1 MNDSVI
7 QNTQNILGKWIDNP
21 MLTNKLLM
29 RPPFKFIQDIVKEIN
44 MRYKVFDN
52 IYTAKDYDSKT
63 NKSKAEKLEFLNKLI
78 DFANKESHS
87 KLKTTALKMVAG
99 LEPESTNALLQTFGK
114 IIEKK
119 KKITQAD
126 ARSRTSSIQ
135 NSNTNPIYTPFKT
148 TNLTPLPRKISGIS
162 PKNSIET
169 IKQLT
174 SPNTIKSAPKNI
186 VRSHLKT
193 NKVKKQE
200 NKCKNEKFEILT
212 AIQIG
217 NEVDKKTT
225 YNTPVQELSIAK
237 NKKGDIEVSDRSK
250 NVLETI
256 KNPYIIPTVVKA
268 KEKNLQDILSSSGIA
283 LQRSKELSNEI
294 MIDKITSI
302 WQSLEPLNTLLVR
315 LEKDY
320 SFLTEELSSWRI
332 KRQESDTSLA
342 KARQNYS
349 NYQDEIKAIL
359 NDISKID
366 KRNNEFEVQINLEN
380 FAMRMNKEN
389 TSI

>member
-119 KKITQAD
+119 AD

-200 NKCKNEKFEILT
+200 NKCKNESI
-212 AIQIG
+212 
-217 NEVDKKTT
+217 TT
-225 YNTPVQELSIAK
+225 
-237 NKKGDIEVSDRSK
+237 
-250 NVLETI
+250 
-256 KNPYIIPTVVKA
+256 
-268 KEKNLQDILSSSGIA
+268 
-283 LQRSKELSNEI
+283 
-294 MIDKITSI
+294 
-302 WQSLEPLNTLLVR
+302 
-315 LEKDY
+315 
-320 SFLTEELSSWRI
+320 FLH
-332 KRQESDTSLA
+332 K
-342 KARQNYS
+342 
-349 NYQDEIKAIL
+349 
-359 NDISKID
+359 
-366 KRNNEFEVQINLEN
+366 
-380 FAMRMNKEN
+380 
-389 TSI
+389 

>member
-1 MNDSVI
+1 
-7 QNTQNILGKWIDNP
+7 